1 MKNNE
6 TDEMEWPLKKKSG
19 PGDQSEQ
26 ITPIKTKLMG
36 AGKRNLSFFLILCEK
51 QQDNKSEKMACF
63 LNFFPVTNV
72 F

>member
-1 MKNNE
+1 MATKK
-6 TDEMEWPLKKKSG
+6 KKKSG

-36 AGKRNLSFFLILCEK
+36 TGNRNLSFLLILCKK

-63 LNFFPVTNV
+63 LKFFPVTNV

>member
-1 MKNNE
+1 MATKKKN
-6 TDEMEWPLKKKSG
+6 KSG

-36 AGKRNLSFFLILCEK
+36 TGNRKLSFLLILYKK

-63 LNFFPVTNV
+63 LKFFPVTNV